1 MDCGLG
7 ACNVCGTAL
16 GRDLPE
22 IRTAASDSRITYV
35 GRTLKE
41 GDNVS
46 FDWTGV
52 YVKVSFEG
60 SYLSMIASDT
70 KANYYDIWIDREA
83 DATADKTIRVSGNDS
98 LYVLVEPSDLKSLN
112 SKGKAFSHSVIMKK
126 RTEGEQGRTT
136 ISQFITKAG
145 EIIQSEGLKER
156 QFEVVG
162 D

>member
-1 MDCGLG
+1 MKLNMTKWIAALGL
-7 ACNVCGTAL
+7 AMLVCGTAI

-70 KANYYDIWIDREA
+70 KANYYDIWKRFPLRS
-83 DATADKTIRVSGNDS
+83 RV
-98 LYVLVEPSDLKSLN
+98 
-112 SKGKAFSHSVIMKK
+112 AF
-126 RTEGEQGRTT
+126 
-136 ISQFITKAG
+136 
-145 EIIQSEGLKER
+145 
-156 QFEVVG
+156 
-162 D
+162 